1 MYRVCRPLAVAAC
14 AFWLNA
20 LAFGQP
26 PGMPGPPP
34 PFSRPFSNPYGRSLE
49 WLANPQVQEELHL
62 TADQG
67 DKVKQTQDEMRKKV
81 GALYH
86 SEELNEKDARKRGQL
101 YRERIQVL
109 SDEAESKA
117 RAILTPAQADRLQ
130 QMIRQTQMD
139 WGSLGIIGVLL
150 DRDVGEKLG
159 LSEQQRDEL
168 RRKQALVFEEN
179 NRKLDE
185 FRRQLR
191 AATREKMFSLLT
203 DQQRKTLEGLL
214 GPRFELKSPV
224 KNLPA
229 GPATAERPKPKT

>member
-26 PGMPGPPP
+26 PGLPSPPT

-49 WLANPQVQEELHL
+49 WLANPQVQEELQL
-62 TADQG
+62 TNDQW
-67 DKVKQTQDEMRKKV
+67 DKIKQAQDEMRKKV
-81 GALYH
+81 R
-86 SEELNEKDARKRGQL
+86 EL
-101 YRERIQVL
+101 YRSGEFDPRDPQKRQQADQKLKAL

-117 RAILTPAQADRLQ
+117 RAILTPAQAERLQ

-150 DRDVGEKLG
+150 DKDVGEKLG
-159 LSEQQRDEL
+159 LTEQQRDDL
-168 RRKQALVFEEN
+168 RRTQAQVFEEN

-191 AATREKMFSLLT
+191 ADTREKMFSLLT
-203 DQQRKTLEGLL
+203 DEQRKTLEGLL

-224 KNLPA
+224 KSLPA
-229 GPATAERPKPKT
+229 GQATADQPKPKT